1 MRFSLRSFTRHYA
14 EMVVAMFAGMAV
26 LGLVS
31 EAALAAA
38 GSGSSELAPDV
49 QLVGMAT
56 VMTVPMVAW
65 MRYRG
70 HAWRPSVEMAASMYV
85 PTLAAMA
92 LRWAGTVDDVHAAMA
107 IQHIAMFPAML
118 AAMLLRPHEYGH
130 AHAPRSA
137 RLA

>member
-26 LGLVS
+26 LGLVA

-49 QLVGMAT
+49 QLLGMAT
-56 VMTVPMVAW
+56 AMTVPMVGW

-70 HAWRPSVEMAASMYV
+70 HAWRPCLEMAASMYV
-85 PTLAAMA
+85 PTVAAMA
-92 LRWAGTVDDVHAAMA
+92 LLRGGAVGDVHAAMA
-107 IQHIAMFPAML
+107 IQHVAMFPAML
-118 AAMLLRPHEYGH
+118 GAMLLRPLEYGH